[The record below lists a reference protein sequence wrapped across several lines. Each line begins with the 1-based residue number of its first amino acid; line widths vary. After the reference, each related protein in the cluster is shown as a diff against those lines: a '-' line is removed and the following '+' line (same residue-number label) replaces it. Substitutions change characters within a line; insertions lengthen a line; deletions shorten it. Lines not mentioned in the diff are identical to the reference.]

1 MCSLTCH
8 QRVLSHIW
16 RSSTPQSFIKI
27 SANNSCLKELPLIED
42 IKMPLNTLRK
52 ETSKYL
58 YQVKVSGRS
67 TRLASSLFI
76 PTAWTRAAYL
86 SILIATTCAWKTK
99 ISSYY
104 LKLTNKNILL
114 HLPATKTNFKTEQFS
129 QNYAFSTR
137 RQYYSV
143 NNATYIENW
152 QIDIL
157 WWTGHWWTSDFGH
170 KVYRI
175 RHTCLST
182 NRWSQGSQELEDIQL
197 NFKVLQLLSGAGQT
211 TGQKDGTV
219 PWLECYNK
227 GCGIFLIFVST
238 CQLL

>member
-143 NNATYIENW
+143 NNATYIETFIGKSTFFGELVIGEQVTLVTKFTELDTHVWAQIGEARVVKNW
-152 QIDIL
+152 KTFNLVLKCFNCFLVLVKQL
-157 WWTGHWWTSDFGH
+157 V
-170 KVYRI
+170 KKMV
-175 RHTCLST
+175 LSH
-182 NRWSQGSQELEDIQL
+182 G
-197 NFKVLQLLSGAGQT
+197 
-211 TGQKDGTV
+211 
-219 PWLECYNK
+219 
-227 GCGIFLIFVST
+227 
-238 CQLL
+238 